1 MWFISP
7 NMMVIRKKH
16 VTHTN
21 IYNLCST
28 YICHDCFEIV
38 WSTFWKQQHLHTT
51 PKTNISPEKMMVI
64 EMVPFQVTCE
74 PCMSK
79 ALDFARTYASQ
90 GFASPHAKKWPPP
103 FLPHE
108 RGSWRGFFANFTGN
122 FQGYPAQSTFA
133 RSMRCRSWALPPAPG
148 AIPWSTEIGRLSFM

>member
-1 MWFISP
+1 MYKI
-7 NMMVIRKKH
+7 
-16 VTHTN
+16 HTN

-28 YICHDCFEIV
+28 YICHDCFKIV

-51 PKTNISPEKMMVI
+51 TKTNISPEKMMVI
-64 EMVPFQVTCE
+64 EMVPFQVTRE

-79 ALDFARTYASQ
+79 ALDFARPTYASQ
-90 GFASPHAKKWPPP
+90 GFASPHGKNDHPSSYHMKGVYGVAFSKI
-103 FLPHE
+103 
-108 RGSWRGFFANFTGN
+108 STGN